1 MPKRAV
7 PASPERLSAWPPPLP
22 SWRALGLS
30 LAPIATAAFNGVA
43 GLCAAAIAA
52 VLIFAFARLH
62 RHAPQAVSTGDLVAS
77 TVGPNAGRFTS
88 LVQLAAYVL
97 LGVGAA
103 LSLALQPLTGAPD
116 LETALAGWWWP
127 GWSVAVVVI
136 AGAVVAYLPTRAVG
150 ATAAA
155 LAGVGLLVFLYLA
168 LAIVARVASG
178 TLPMEFGGPTPA
190 DSVLLVA
197 AAAIPLGLGLVGFEA
212 ATVVSGRL
220 VSVARPVGAA
230 VAITALIA
238 VALLLAAN
246 LGATGGFYPT
256 AANLAPIVSE
266 FYSDAGYYWV
276 TTGALCL
283 ASAALLALMWAATRV
298 AGRLFGAGP
307 EVAILVPAV
316 MAVLAVTFS
325 RFQDHVGRLQTAVPA
340 LLLLVVYVL
349 VTEANSRIDGSAA
362 AQQAPRVVLTVVV
375 VCVVLIPLRVTDFAA
390 PALLP
395 LAVTAAILAL
405 AALLARLGRPAQ
417 PAPLPR

>member
-7 PASPERLSAWPPPLP
+7 PASPERSAAWPPSL
-22 SWRALGLS
+22 STWRAVGLS
-30 LAPIATAAFNGVA
+30 LAPIGGAAFNGVA

-52 VLIFAFARLH
+52 VLIFAFARVH
-62 RHAPQAVSTGDLVAS
+62 RHAPHAVSTGDLVAS
-77 TVGPNAGRFTS
+77 TVGPAAGRFTS

-103 LSLALQPLTGAPD
+103 LTLALQPLTGAPD

-155 LAGVGLLVFLYLA
+155 LAGVGLLVFVYMA

-178 TLPMEFGGPTPA
+178 TPPMEFGATRI
-190 DSVLLVA
+190 DSVLLA
-197 AAAIPLGLGLVGFEA
+197 TAAAIPLGLGLVGFEA
-212 ATVVSGRL
+212 STVVSGRL
-220 VSVARPVGAA
+220 QSVARPVGTA
-230 VAITALIA
+230 VGVTALVA

-246 LGATGGFYPT
+246 IGATGGFHST
-256 AANLAPIVSE
+256 AVTLSLIISQFFA
-266 FYSDAGYYWV
+266 DAGFYWFA
-276 TTGALCL
+276 TGALCL
-283 ASAALLALMWAATRV
+283 GSAALLALTWAATRV

-316 MAVLAVTFS
+316 MCVLAVAFC
-325 RFQDHVGRLQTAVPA
+325 RFQDHLGRLQATVPA

-349 VTEANSRIDGSAA
+349 VTEANSRIEGSAA
-362 AQQAPRVVLTVVV
+362 AQQAPRLILTVVV
-375 VCVVLIPLRVTDFAA
+375 VCVVLIPLRVTDFSV
-390 PALLP
+390 PTLWP
-395 LAVTAAILAL
+395 LAVTAALLAS
-405 AALLARLGRPAQ
+405 AGVLARLGRPVQ
-417 PAPLPR
+417 PAPPPR

>member
-7 PASPERLSAWPPPLP
+7 PASPEQPPAWPPALP
-22 SWRALGLS
+22 AWRAVGLS
-30 LAPIATAAFNGVA
+30 LAPIGAAAFNGVA

-62 RHAPQAVSTGDLVAS
+62 RNAPQSVSTGDLVAS
-77 TVGPNAGRFTS
+77 TMGPAAGRFTS
-88 LVQLAAYVL
+88 LIQLAAYVL
-97 LGVGAA
+97 LGVAAA
-103 LSLALQPLTGAPD
+103 LTLALQPLTGAPD

-168 LAIVARVASG
+168 LAIIARVGSG
-178 TLPMEFGGPTPA
+178 TPPVQFGGPTPVN
-190 DSVLLVA
+190 SVLLVT

-220 VSVARPVGAA
+220 DSVARPVGAA
-230 VAITALIA
+230 VGITVLVA
-238 VALLLAAN
+238 VVLLLAAN
-246 LGATGGFYPT
+246 IGATGGFHPT
-256 AANLAPIVSE
+256 AANLPLIVSQ
-266 FYSDAGYYWV
+266 FYSDAGFYWF

-283 ASAALLALMWAATRV
+283 GSAAVLALTWAATRV
-298 AGRLFGAGP
+298 AGRLFGSGP

-316 MAVLAVTFS
+316 MCVLAVAFS
-325 RFQDHVGRLQTAVPA
+325 RFQDHIGRLQIAVPA

-349 VTEANSRIDGSAA
+349 VTEANSRIEGSAA

-375 VCVVLIPLRVTDFAA
+375 VCVVLIPLRVTSFAI
-390 PALLP
+390 PALWP
-395 LAVTAAILAL
+395 LAATAAILAL
-405 AALLARLGRPAQ
+405 AGVLARLGRPAQ
-417 PAPLPR
+417 PAPPPH